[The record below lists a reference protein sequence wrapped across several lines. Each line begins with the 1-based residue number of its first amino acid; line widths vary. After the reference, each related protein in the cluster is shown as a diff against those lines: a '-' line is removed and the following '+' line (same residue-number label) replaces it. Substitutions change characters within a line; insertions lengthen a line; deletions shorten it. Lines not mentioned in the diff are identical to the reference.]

1 MAFIKNT
8 LRSRSTSRGSL
19 QDEWINED
27 PGPSRGTEEVGRSD
41 SEIWRT
47 SYEPKDAQE
56 DDNYSCT
63 TKDPL
68 GQLLLGISQ
77 SFNALRQ
84 QVGGSGVPEIP
95 IEEVCRQFADKVD
108 LETKNEED
116 VIQKTAKL
124 AESNMVEASMAYQ
137 VVMPKLRAPTHFSP
151 TDTLA
156 KTSNWK
162 EALALFPKQR
172 FSGEDKSQSIV
183 EFLRTC
189 NQSQKVL
196 NLSRSDFALMMTRSM
211 TGAAWNQTSAFFDSG
226 ESIETVYQ
234 KLLTMYDNSPSP
246 EESKE
251 MLVRVRAQK
260 SDTLQTLTAKILELA
275 TNAARLAGERGNT
288 QQIVDMTGCRAL
300 IDALPQTNDFNSPRA
315 RAQLIY
321 HELYAKLGEM
331 PTFMKFAARLN
342 AHAGEMNM
350 LIRLHGESAHR
361 GMPAKRKPY
370 QRYSYMSSR
379 DTRERNSKL
388 ARINN
393 VNQNMSRTSSG
404 GEKRALNHE
413 RGAPGTSQGIP
424 QGTARMGKY
433 CSLCGGTNHN
443 ATDICYK
450 IRHNGRA
457 ILVMPSQKPCGLCE
471 KIDQVKLYHPEKN
484 CWHRDRPNSV
494 GNTESGHSRK
504 HRSHLQHRQRPS
516 GGLRGRDRRERKS
529 S

>member
-19 QDEWINED
+19 QEEWINED
-27 PGPSRGTEEVGRSD
+27 PGPSRGTDEVERSD
-41 SEIWRT
+41 SDVWRIPF
-47 SYEPKDAQE
+47 EPKDAQE
-56 DDNYSCT
+56 DDNLNCT

-68 GQLLLGISQ
+68 GRLIIGITQ
-77 SFNALRQ
+77 SFNALRLKT
-84 QVGGSGVPEIP
+84 GSTGVPEIP
-95 IEEVCRQFADKVD
+95 LEEVCRQFADKVD
-108 LETKNEED
+108 LDTKNEEE

-124 AESNMVEASMAYQ
+124 AENNMVEASMAYQ

-156 KTSNWK
+156 KTSAWK
-162 EALALFPKQR
+162 EALALFPKPR
-172 FSGEDKSQSIV
+172 FSGEEKGESIV
-183 EFLRTC
+183 EFLRIC

-211 TGAAWNQTSAFFDSG
+211 TGAAWRQASAFFDTG

-234 KLLTMYDNSPSP
+234 KLLTMYDKSPTP
-246 EESKE
+246 EESKD
-251 MLVRVRAQK
+251 LLIRVRAQK
-260 SDTLQTLTAKILELA
+260 TDTLQTLTAKILELA

-288 QQIVDMTGCRAL
+288 QEIVDMTGCRAL
-300 IDALPQTNDFNSPRA
+300 IDALPATNDFNSPRA

-331 PTFMKFAARLN
+331 PSFMKFAARLN
-342 AHAGEMNM
+342 AHAGELNM

-361 GMPAKRKPY
+361 GMTGKAKPY
-370 QRYSYMSSR
+370 QRYNPYRSSR
-379 DTRERNSKL
+379 DRNAKL

-404 GEKRALNHE
+404 GEKRAPHND
-413 RGAPGTSQGIP
+413 RGAPGISQGIP
-424 QGTARMGKY
+424 RGTARMGKY

-484 CWHRDRPNSV
+484 CWHRDRPTN
-494 GNTESGHSRK
+494 GNGVLWMCKAAHK
-504 HRSHLQHRQRPS
+504 
-516 GGLRGRDRRERKS
+516 RRERREHR
-529 S
+529 